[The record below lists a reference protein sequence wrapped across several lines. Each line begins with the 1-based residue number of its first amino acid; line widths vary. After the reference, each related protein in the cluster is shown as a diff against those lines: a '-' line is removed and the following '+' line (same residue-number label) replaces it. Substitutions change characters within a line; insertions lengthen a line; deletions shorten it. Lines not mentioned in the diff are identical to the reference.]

1 MSSKNYSYV
10 LFDLDGTL
18 TDSGPGIMNG
28 FTYAI
33 KKMGKEVP
41 GRDILQ
47 KFVGPP
53 LSDSFENVLGFSP
66 EDTEKGILL
75 YREYYNKL
83 GGALENSVY
92 PGIYDLLKKL
102 KSENKTIMVAT
113 SKSLQ
118 ATNTVLEHF
127 GLRDYFDFI
136 ATPDGADIITKTDVI
151 NLILEEYK
159 IKDKSSAVMVG
170 DRHYDITAARNLGM
184 DSIGVLYGYG
194 SRKELEEA
202 GATYLAEKPDDIA
215 EIVL

>member
-1 MSSKNYSYV
+1 MSEKHYSYV

-33 KKMGKEVP
+33 KEMGKEVP
-41 GRDILQ
+41 EPEVLKR
-47 KFVGPP
+47 FVGPP
-53 LSDSFENVLGFSP
+53 LSDSFRNVLGYSP
-66 EDTEKGILL
+66 EETEKGIAL
-75 YREYYNKL
+75 YKEYYNKL

-92 PGIYDLLKKL
+92 PGIYELLKKL
-102 KSENKTIMVAT
+102 KDGNRTIMVTT
-113 SKSLQ
+113 SKALQ
-118 ATNTVLEHF
+118 GTNTVLEHF

-136 ATPDGADIITKTDVI
+136 ATPDGASIITKTDVI
-151 NLILEEYK
+151 NRILEEYK
-159 IKDKSSAVMVG
+159 IKDRNSAVMVG
-170 DRHYDITAARNLGM
+170 DRHYDITAARSLKM